1 MLLIK
6 KQRRRKALLNIAIGF
21 LLDTAIAAAVL
32 YAIGTD
38 DYFIHLLYII
48 LGINGLYLF
57 VWLRMQI
64 VPWISYLV
72 SGRKALTAAY
82 LDMFR
87 QNDFPRPR
95 DTIRDC
101 SDYLNDVVDDPECS
115 VDTRVFAGHVLG
127 EMNTFLS
134 MGIVSDY
141 VKINIAVEKA
151 LEAYYKT
158 FADEDPPEFDGAA
171 PALLEYDQEA
181 PSRMAG

>member
-6 KQRRRKALLNIAIGF
+6 KQRRRKALFNIATGF
-21 LLDTAIAAAVL
+21 LLDTAIAAAIL

-38 DYFIHLLYII
+38 DYFTHLFYIVA
-48 LGINGLYLF
+48 GINGLYLF
-57 VWLRMQI
+57 VWLRMQAM
-64 VPWISYLV
+64 PWITYLI
-72 SGRKALTAAY
+72 SGKKALTAAY
-82 LDMFR
+82 LDLFTN
-87 QNDFPRPR
+87 NDFPKPR
-95 DTIRDC
+95 DTIHDC
-101 SDYLNDVVDDPECS
+101 SDYLADVVDDPECS

-158 FADEDPPEFDGAA
+158 FKDEDPPEFDGAA
-171 PALLEYDQEA
+171 PALLEYDQET
-181 PSRMAG
+181 PPRMAG